1 MNIVFG
7 DGPGAGSALVCSARV
22 RGVSFTGGPATG
34 IRIRQDTAADIGK
47 HISLELGGKNP
58 TLIFDDVDL
67 ASAVPLAARA
77 AFENSGQICLCGSRI
92 YVHRRIY
99 DSFMSAFADY
109 VEKNYRLKET
119 VGPVASLPH
128 YSKVRS
134 YLLQA
139 HAESAKFHSGSIPDE
154 EPQHGYW
161 ISPVVL
167 SGIDTSS
174 RVIREEIFGPVVTVC
189 TFDTEDEAVSL
200 ANDNDNGLA
209 SIIMTNDVSRMRR
222 VGEKIDAGLVW
233 MNCWLVRELGVAF
246 GGMKASGMGREGGA
260 HSRDVFTNVRTLHV
274 PSAW

>member
-7 DGPGAGSALVCSARV
+7 DGPGAGLALVCSTRV

-34 IRIRQDTAADIGK
+34 TRIRHDTAGDMGK
-47 HISLELGGKNP
+47 HVSLELGGKNP

-99 DSFMSAFADY
+99 NSFMSAFVAY
-109 VEKNYRLKET
+109 VEKNYRLEET
-119 VGPVASLPH
+119 MGPVASLPH
-128 YSKVRS
+128 YSKIRS

-139 HAESAKFHSGSIPDE
+139 QAESARFHTGSIPCE
-154 EPQHGYW
+154 EPHGYW

-167 SGIDTSS
+167 SGLGSQS
-174 RVIREEIFGPVVTVC
+174 RVIREEIFGPVVTVS
-189 TFDTEDEAVSL
+189 TFDTEDEVISL
-200 ANDNDNGLA
+200 ANDNINGLA
-209 SIIMTNDVSRMRR
+209 SIVMTNDVSRMRR
-222 VGEKIDAGLVW
+222 VGERVDAGLVW
-233 MNCWLVRELGVAF
+233 INCWLVRELGTAF
-246 GGMKASGMGREGGA
+246 GGLKASGVGREGGA